1 MPRETQGEWK
11 EAGAWLPAN
20 AAPVLGW
27 AAQMRE
33 TVFPGP
39 LTLSKRLRP
48 PRQRQGQQRLAP
60 GSSGWVLTAR
70 AGSTRGEAEDE
81 PGRGHT
87 AQETAWGAGHE
98 EAPPSGVLVPKA
110 ASPWRAFSLGPVLS
124 PGCRPFTPSRP
135 LYAWQGRNF
144 GGHPGC
150 RSLKSNGHLPKCCGL
165 GSPIPG
171 EVVEH

>member
-20 AAPVLGW
+20 TAPVLGW
-27 AAQMRE
+27 AMKMRE
-33 TVFPGP
+33 TVCPGP
-39 LTLSKRLRP
+39 LTLSRRLQP
-48 PRQRQGQQRLAP
+48 PWQSQGQQRPAP
-60 GSSGWVLTAR
+60 RSSGWVLTAR
-70 AGSTRGEAEDE
+70 AGSTGERQRMSQEGDTQ
-81 PGRGHT
+81 PGRRHGGT
-87 AQETAWGAGHE
+87 GHE
-98 EAPPSGVLVPKA
+98 EAPPSGVLVPEA
-110 ASPWRAFSLGPVLS
+110 ASPWRAFFPGPVLS

-150 RSLKSNGHLPKCCGL
+150 WSLKSSGHFPKCCGL

>member
-87 AQETAWGAGHE
+87 AQETARGRGMRKPLPLECWSPKLLHPGGPSPWGLSSPRGADPSLLRGHSTPGKAGTLGDTLDAGLSKATVTFLSAVVL
-98 EAPPSGVLVPKA
+98 APPS
-110 ASPWRAFSLGPVLS
+110 R
-124 PGCRPFTPSRP
+124 
-135 LYAWQGRNF
+135 GRW
-144 GGHPGC
+144 
-150 RSLKSNGHLPKCCGL
+150 
-165 GSPIPG
+165 
-171 EVVEH
+171 